1 MTISQNS
8 TDWDWYRIR
17 KNAQYGNDREFEDL
31 SRKNKYTLI
40 RPTVQEL

>member
-17 KNAQYGNDREFEDL
+17 KNAKYGNDREFEEL